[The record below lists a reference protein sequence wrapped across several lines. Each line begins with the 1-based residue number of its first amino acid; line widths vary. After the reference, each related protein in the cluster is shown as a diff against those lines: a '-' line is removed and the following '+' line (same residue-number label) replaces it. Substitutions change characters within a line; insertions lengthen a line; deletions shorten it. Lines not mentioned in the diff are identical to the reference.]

1 MHTVRCSANMYSS
14 LNGHQKARND
24 YAELISALCYIKIY
38 KLQRIT
44 GISKFNR
51 TLKLKCRG

>member
-1 MHTVRCSANMYSS
+1 MCSANMYGS

-38 KLQRIT
+38 KLQ
-44 GISKFNR
+44 GDYWYKQV
-51 TLKLKCRG
+51 